1 MKKNVIN
8 AQKLAQVKEAFN
20 DACRGGSFSKED
32 AMKTIGGFLDSI
44 TEEDGESAEE
54 AESRM
59 KDEMKKVVIDSINDR
74 LSAQATKNAS
84 NPELAKKFANNI
96 LDAVIDGKQGKV
108 VDAMKLI
115 TNDVSGLEFPKE
127 IEIEIRKA
135 WTRSERILAIFN
147 RTVRASIP
155 YTNQEDT
162 DNDVLAHIQ
171 ANPTI
176 EKVEQNLKIQY
187 VNLVHR
193 YFYKKQKLTRDQ
205 IADMRNAGT
214 EVATIAEIYREL
226 TQQVINGIVRSAL
239 ITGAANDA
247 GVFMHSIAR
256 KTSDTFVT
264 VSTMAS
270 TTPTVTE
277 VRTAA
282 DDVITDS
289 RKIALMSSKVKTALA
304 TLAPNTTGRTF
315 MPEEELLSELGVD
328 EIITNNVMQNC
339 VIILSEGDAYAI
351 GNFGQ
356 ESLRWSEYGY
366 NAEFLMVEERTCGE
380 MYKPRGASVIL
391 PPAITLTIAA
401 GTPNTV
407 TVTVG
412 SLADGDYRMVA
423 SNSVAEKITLSSN
436 AGTSSYL
443 PVGTYRVI
451 SDGSVNADS
460 SVNVSLMTE

>member
-96 LDAVIDGKQGKV
+96 LDAVIDGKKGKV

-127 IEIEIRKA
+127 IETEIRKA

-176 EKVEQNLKIQY
+176 EKVEQTLKVQY

-239 ITGAANDA
+239 ITGASNDA

-256 KTSDTFVT
+256 KSSDTFVT

-436 AGTSSYL
+436 AGTSSLL